1 MKAKWRTSPANDA
14 DDVRIIELFFA
25 RSEDAVP
32 ALSSRYGA
40 VCMSIAQ
47 KVLNNALDAEECVN
61 DAYLRVWQDIPPKR
75 PDPLAAYVFR
85 IVRNLSINRLERNTA
100 KKRAGGICLCLE
112 ELKDCV
118 SSLQDVETAVLS
130 RELSGY
136 IDSFIDTLDR
146 TNRLLFV
153 RRYWYLDSF
162 SELSRYTGLGEG
174 AIRVRLSRIRKGLKK
189 YLERNGIEP

>member
-1 MKAKWRTSPANDA
+1 MATKGKNASVGSF
-14 DDVRIIELFFA
+14 DDNRIIELFFA

-32 ALSSRYGA
+32 ALSSKYGA
-40 VCMSIAQ
+40 GCMNIAQ
-47 KVLNNALDAEECVN
+47 KVLNNKLDAEECVN
-61 DAYLRVWQDIPPKR
+61 DAYLRIWQDIPPKR
-75 PDPLAAYVFR
+75 PNPLAAYVFR

-100 KKRAGGICLCLE
+100 KKRAGGVYLCLD

-118 SSLQDVETAVLS
+118 PSLQSVENAVFAK
-130 RELSGY
+130 ELSGY
-136 IDSFIDTLDR
+136 IDSFIDTLNY

-174 AIRVRLSRIRKGLKK
+174 AIRTRLSRIRNDLKK
-189 YLERNGIEP
+189 YLERKGAEL